1 MMSALLFW
9 YFFSAWPSSA
19 WHSSPLGRSGGV
31 SLLHMALLPFGEI
44 GRGLRSGGFLGLP
57 QYETVLNS
65 SQVLKLSGKEKEKV
79 LSAVK
84 KAPVSVVW

>member
-1 MMSALLFW
+1 MLSALLFW
-9 YFFSAWPSSA
+9 YFFSAWHSSA
-19 WHSSPLGRSGGV
+19 WNSAPLGRLGGV
-31 SLLHMALLPFGEI
+31 
-44 GRGLRSGGFLGLP
+44 LGLP

-79 LSAVK
+79 LSVVK